1 MKIEPK
7 CCGHKIH
14 AQIEYMSYDRDSI
27 ESLVGLD
34 VTTTEGAQM
43 ARDML
48 EEWLT
53 AKRAMNAHS
62 APDHFIVYRNWP
74 GKS

>member
-14 AQIEYMSYDRDSI
+14 AQIEYTNREKGSV
-27 ESLVGLD
+27 ESLVGIDMENPEEL
-34 VTTTEGAQM
+34 EM
-43 ARDML
+43 IRDML
-48 EEWLT
+48 NEWLT
-53 AKRAMNAHS
+53 AKRAMNNHS

-74 GKS
+74 KA